1 MAEDEFRDVDFLLL
15 VDLDGYAIAVVEDGD
30 GVLLRVDGDLEG
42 IHGGISLLVV
52 CGVDE
57 DLVEDLVE
65 ARDVGHGALHHLV
78 ILVDP
83 QRLRV
88 LLDGPHVGVRS
99 EQDVLQ
105 LRLLLVD
112 FFDGLPRCCGGHVG
126 GAAALERAL
135 RLGLHDTEGVSR
147 ERKRNEENRKRV
159 CVSKCFQS
167 RERRF

>member
-1 MAEDEFRDVDFLLL
+1 MAEDEFGDVDFLLL
-15 VDLDGYAIAVVEDGD
+15 VDLDGYAIAVVVDGY
-30 GVLLRVDGDLEG
+30 GVLLGVDGDLEG

-52 CGVDE
+52 GGVDE

-65 ARDVGHGALHHLV
+65 ARDVGDGALHHLA
-78 ILVDP
+78 ILIDP

-88 LLDGPHVGVRS
+88 LLDGPNVGVGS

-112 FFDGLPRCCGGHVG
+112 FLDGLPRCGGHVG
-126 GAAALERAL
+126 GAAALEGAL
-135 RLGLHDTEGVSR
+135 SLGLHDTEGVSR

-159 CVSKCFQS
+159 CVCK
-167 RERRF
+167 